1 MSNNKIGGIYSW
13 PVIILALIFF
23 WPLGLF
29 LIIKRTTLDNTAVMK
44 DSSCK
49 GLKITAI
56 VLLVLGGFGI
66 IGSFD
71 PFDFGSLVIFLFFI
85 AGGVILLNKAKKIK
99 AEGESI
105 KKYLAIIVNG
115 GERQLDAVASATGKQ
130 YDVVK
135 NDVQK
140 MIDKGF
146 LKNACIN
153 ENTREVVLASAA
165 SSNVNVAQPTGGA
178 APAAVQ
184 TRVIACPC
192 CGANNTVSGDIGECE
207 YCGTPLK

>member
-29 LIIKRTTLDNTAVMK
+29 LIIKRTTLDKTAVMK
-44 DSSCK
+44 DSSGK

-146 LKNACIN
+146 LKNAYIN

-192 CGANNTVSGDIGECE
+192 CGANNTISGDIGECE

>member
-29 LIIKRTTLDNTAVMK
+29 LIIKRTTLDKTAVMK
-44 DSSCK
+44 DSSGK

>member
-1 MSNNKIGGIYSW
+1 MNNNDSGGIYSW
-13 PVIILALIFF
+13 FFIIFALIFF

-29 LIIKRTTLDNTAVMK
+29 LIIKRSTLDKTIVMK
-44 DSSCK
+44 NFSAK
-49 GLKITAI
+49 GLKIVAI
-56 VLLVLGGFGI
+56 ILLVLGGFGI
-66 IGSFD
+66 IGSID

-85 AGGVILLNKAKKIK
+85 AGGIILLNRAKKIK

-115 GERQLDAVASATGKQ
+115 GERQLDTVASVTGKQ

-146 LKNACIN
+146 LKNAYIN
-153 ENTREVVLASAA
+153 EITREVVLAPAA
-165 SSNVNVAQPTGGA
+165 SSNVNVAQSTGGVA
-178 APAAVQ
+178 HETMQ
-184 TRVIACPC
+184 TRVITCHC
-192 CGANNTVSGDIGECE
+192 CGANNTVSGNVGECE